1 MNTVTLGGTATINDL
16 VSVARFGAKV
26 AFSKEYEERVNH
38 CRAHVDRFSHE
49 GKAIYGLTT
58 GLGDN
63 WKKFIPEK
71 DRETIQRNNIYAH
84 TCAVGEPI
92 AEECTRAMMF
102 VMLCHFG
109 SGHTGIRF
117 ETLALIRDMLNA
129 GISPIVPGH
138 GSVGY
143 LTLEGHIGMVMIG
156 EGRATYQ
163 GETLDGAEVLKR
175 AGLKPVV
182 LSSKE
187 GLILLSGTT
196 SVTAFASL
204 AIYDAQTLS
213 LTADIAG
220 SFTLEV
226 LKGTLMAM
234 DERLMAVR
242 PHPDQINT
250 AANIRAIL
258 KDSPMLE
265 RYRGHRVQ
273 DALSIRCMPQLHGPV
288 KKAVKDAQT
297 TLAIELNSSVD
308 NPLIFDEEDGGAVAL
323 MGCNADGTY
332 AGMASDNLCIAITDL
347 CKMSNSRI
355 DRLLNSLVSEL
366 PAFLNKNAD
375 FNNGLMMIQYAS
387 AGLQG
392 ELRILAHP
400 AVVDNLTTCANQEDY
415 VNMGYNAAKKAY
427 DSMHLAKYILAA
439 ELICDGQALDCY
451 EDKRRQGHAGHLRSA
466 PHQSPR
472 DGQRHAPHAVSRG
485 RRPADHRPRVYPHRG
500 SKRRRVEV
508 LKENAMS
515 EHEHVH
521 EHGHEHPH
529 VHGHV
534 HDPEQTK
541 KISNRLARAIGHL
554 ESIKKMVEDDRDCS
568 EVLIQLAAVESAI
581 RSTSRQIL
589 RNHMD
594 TCVTAAIQ
602 QNDEE
607 TLSELYRAIDE
618 LLK

>member
-1 MNTVTLGGTATINDL
+1 MNTVTLGGTATINGL

-38 CRAHVDRFSHE
+38 CRTHVDRFSHE

-109 SGHTGIRF
+109 SGHTGIRL

-129 GISPIVPGH
+129 GISPVVPSH

-163 GETLDGAEVLKR
+163 GETLDGAEALKR

-196 SVTAFASL
+196 SV
-204 AIYDAQTLS
+204 
-213 LTADIAG
+213 
-220 SFTLEV
+220 
-226 LKGTLMAM
+226 GT
-234 DERLMAVR
+234 
-242 PHPDQINT
+242 
-250 AANIRAIL
+250 
-258 KDSPMLE
+258 
-265 RYRGHRVQ
+265 
-273 DALSIRCMPQLHGPV
+273 
-288 KKAVKDAQT
+288 
-297 TLAIELNSSVD
+297 
-308 NPLIFDEEDGGAVAL
+308 VAL

-451 EDKRRQGHAGHLRSA
+451 DDKRCARGTQAIYDLLRSKV
-466 PHQSPR
+466 PEMDNDMPLT
-472 DGQRHAPHAVSRG
+472 PYLEAVAQQIIDRAYI
-485 RRPADHRPRVYPHRG
+485 RT
-500 SKRRRVEV
+500 VEASV
-508 LKENAMS
+508 GALKF
-515 EHEHVH
+515 
-521 EHGHEHPH
+521 
-529 VHGHV
+529 
-534 HDPEQTK
+534 
-541 KISNRLARAIGHL
+541 
-554 ESIKKMVEDDRDCS
+554 
-568 EVLIQLAAVESAI
+568 
-581 RSTSRQIL
+581 
-589 RNHMD
+589 
-594 TCVTAAIQ
+594 
-602 QNDEE
+602 
-607 TLSELYRAIDE
+607 
-618 LLK
+618 

>member
-1 MNTVTLGGTATINDL
+1 
-16 VSVARFGAKV
+16 
-26 AFSKEYEERVNH
+26 
-38 CRAHVDRFSHE
+38 
-49 GKAIYGLTT
+49 
-58 GLGDN
+58 
-63 WKKFIPEK
+63 
-71 DRETIQRNNIYAH
+71 
-84 TCAVGEPI
+84 
-92 AEECTRAMMF
+92 MMF

-109 SGHTGIRF
+109 SGHTGIRL

-129 GISPIVPGH
+129 GISPVVPSH

-156 EGRATYQ
+156 EGRAAYQ
-163 GETLDGAEVLKR
+163 GETLDGAEALKR

-288 KKAVKDAQT
+288 KKAVKDAQA

-400 AVVDNLTTCANQEDY
+400 AVVDNLTTCATRRTMSTWATTPPRRPITRCTSPSISWPPSSSAT
-415 VNMGYNAAKKAY
+415 VRRSTATRISAAPRARRP
-427 DSMHLAKYILAA
+427 ST
-439 ELICDGQALDCY
+439 IC
-451 EDKRRQGHAGHLRSA
+451 SA
-466 PHQSPR
+466 PKSPR
-472 DGQRHAPHAVSRG
+472 WTTTCPSRHISRPSPS
-485 RRPADHRPRVYPHRG
+485 RSSTARI
-500 SKRRRVEV
+500 
-508 LKENAMS
+508 S
-515 EHEHVH
+515 E
-521 EHGHEHPH
+521 PWK
-529 VHGHV
+529 
-534 HDPEQTK
+534 QA
-541 KISNRLARAIGHL
+541 SAR
-554 ESIKKMVEDDRDCS
+554 
-568 EVLIQLAAVESAI
+568 
-581 RSTSRQIL
+581 
-589 RNHMD
+589 
-594 TCVTAAIQ
+594 
-602 QNDEE
+602 
-607 TLSELYRAIDE
+607 
-618 LLK
+618 

>member
-1 MNTVTLGGTATINDL
+1 MNTATLGGTATINGL

-109 SGHTGIRF
+109 SGHTGIRL

-129 GISPIVPGH
+129 GISPVVPGH

-143 LTLEGHIGMVMIG
+143 LTFEGHIGMVMIG
-156 EGRATYQ
+156 EGKATHQ
-163 GETLDGAEVLKR
+163 GETLDCAEALKR

-196 SVTAFASL
+196 SV
-204 AIYDAQTLS
+204 
-213 LTADIAG
+213 
-220 SFTLEV
+220 
-226 LKGTLMAM
+226 
-234 DERLMAVR
+234 
-242 PHPDQINT
+242 
-250 AANIRAIL
+250 
-258 KDSPMLE
+258 
-265 RYRGHRVQ
+265 
-273 DALSIRCMPQLHGPV
+273 
-288 KKAVKDAQT
+288 
-297 TLAIELNSSVD
+297 
-308 NPLIFDEEDGGAVAL
+308 GAVAL

-427 DSMHLAKYILAA
+427 DSMHLAKYNILAA

-451 EDKRRQGHAGHLRSA
+451 DDKRCAKGTQAIYDLLRSKV
-466 PHQSPR
+466 PEM
-472 DGQRHAPHAVSRG
+472 D
-485 RRPADHRPRVYPHRG
+485 
-500 SKRRRVEV
+500 
-508 LKENAMS
+508 NAMPLTPYL
-515 EHEHVH
+515 EAVAQQII
-521 EHGHEHPH
+521 
-529 VHGHV
+529 
-534 HDPEQTK
+534 D
-541 KISNRLARAIGHL
+541 RAYIRT
-554 ESIKKMVEDDRDCS
+554 VEAS
-568 EVLIQLAAVESAI
+568 VGA
-581 RSTSRQIL
+581 
-589 RNHMD
+589 
-594 TCVTAAIQ
+594 
-602 QNDEE
+602 
-607 TLSELYRAIDE
+607 
-618 LLK
+618 LKF

>member
-1 MNTVTLGGTATINDL
+1 MNTATLGGTATINGL

-109 SGHTGIRF
+109 SGHTGIRL

-129 GISPIVPGH
+129 GISPVVPGH

-163 GETLDGAEVLKR
+163 GETLDGAEALKR

-308 NPLIFDEEDGGAVAL
+308 NPLI
-323 MGCNADGTY
+323 
-332 AGMASDNLCIAITDL
+332 
-347 CKMSNSRI
+347 RI

-451 EDKRRQGHAGHLRSA
+451 DDKRCAKGTQAIYDLLRSKVPEMDNDMPLTPYLEA
-466 PHQSPR
+466 VAQQII
-472 DGQRHAPHAVSRG
+472 DGAYIR
-485 RRPADHRPRVYPHRG
+485 
-500 SKRRRVEV
+500 
-508 LKENAMS
+508 
-515 EHEHVH
+515 
-521 EHGHEHPH
+521 
-529 VHGHV
+529 
-534 HDPEQTK
+534 
-541 KISNRLARAIGHL
+541 
-554 ESIKKMVEDDRDCS
+554 
-568 EVLIQLAAVESAI
+568 AVEASVGA
-581 RSTSRQIL
+581 
-589 RNHMD
+589 
-594 TCVTAAIQ
+594 
-602 QNDEE
+602 
-607 TLSELYRAIDE
+607 
-618 LLK
+618 LKF

>member
-1 MNTVTLGGTATINDL
+1 MNTATLGGTATINGL

-109 SGHTGIRF
+109 SGHTGIRL

-129 GISPIVPGH
+129 GISPVVPGH

-156 EGRATYQ
+156 EGKATHQ
-163 GETLDGAEVLKR
+163 GETLDCAEALKR

-196 SVTAFASL
+196 SV
-204 AIYDAQTLS
+204 
-213 LTADIAG
+213 
-220 SFTLEV
+220 
-226 LKGTLMAM
+226 
-234 DERLMAVR
+234 
-242 PHPDQINT
+242 
-250 AANIRAIL
+250 
-258 KDSPMLE
+258 
-265 RYRGHRVQ
+265 
-273 DALSIRCMPQLHGPV
+273 
-288 KKAVKDAQT
+288 
-297 TLAIELNSSVD
+297 
-308 NPLIFDEEDGGAVAL
+308 GAVAL

-366 PAFLNKNAD
+366 PAFLNRNAD

-427 DSMHLAKYILAA
+427 DSMHLAKYNILAA

-451 EDKRRQGHAGHLRSA
+451 DDKRCAKGTQAIYDLLRSKV
-466 PHQSPR
+466 PEMDNDMPLT
-472 DGQRHAPHAVSRG
+472 PYLEAVAQQIIDRAYI
-485 RRPADHRPRVYPHRG
+485 RT
-500 SKRRRVEV
+500 VEASV
-508 LKENAMS
+508 GALKF
-515 EHEHVH
+515 
-521 EHGHEHPH
+521 
-529 VHGHV
+529 
-534 HDPEQTK
+534 
-541 KISNRLARAIGHL
+541 
-554 ESIKKMVEDDRDCS
+554 
-568 EVLIQLAAVESAI
+568 
-581 RSTSRQIL
+581 
-589 RNHMD
+589 
-594 TCVTAAIQ
+594 
-602 QNDEE
+602 
-607 TLSELYRAIDE
+607 
-618 LLK
+618 

>member
-1 MNTVTLGGTATINDL
+1 MKTITLGGTATINDL

-109 SGHTGIRF
+109 SGHTGIRL

-129 GISPIVPGH
+129 GISPVVPSH

-163 GETLDGAEVLKR
+163 GETLDGAEALKR

-265 RYRGHRVQ
+265 RY
-273 DALSIRCMPQLHGPV
+273 HGPV
-288 KKAVKDAQT
+288 KKAIKDTQA

-323 MGCNADGTY
+323 
-332 AGMASDNLCIAITDL
+332 
-347 CKMSNSRI
+347 
-355 DRLLNSLVSEL
+355 
-366 PAFLNKNAD
+366 
-375 FNNGLMMIQYAS
+375 
-387 AGLQG
+387 
-392 ELRILAHP
+392 
-400 AVVDNLTTCANQEDY
+400 
-415 VNMGYNAAKKAY
+415 MGYNAAKKAY

-451 EDKRRQGHAGHLRSA
+451 DDKRCAKGTQAIYDLLRSKV
-466 PHQSPR
+466 PEMDNDMPLT
-472 DGQRHAPHAVSRG
+472 PYLEAVAQQIIDRAYI
-485 RRPADHRPRVYPHRG
+485 RI
-500 SKRRRVEV
+500 VEASV
-508 LKENAMS
+508 GALKF
-515 EHEHVH
+515 
-521 EHGHEHPH
+521 
-529 VHGHV
+529 
-534 HDPEQTK
+534 
-541 KISNRLARAIGHL
+541 
-554 ESIKKMVEDDRDCS
+554 
-568 EVLIQLAAVESAI
+568 
-581 RSTSRQIL
+581 
-589 RNHMD
+589 
-594 TCVTAAIQ
+594 
-602 QNDEE
+602 
-607 TLSELYRAIDE
+607 
-618 LLK
+618 

>member
-1 MNTVTLGGTATINDL
+1 M
-16 VSVARFGAKV
+16 V

-109 SGHTGIRF
+109 SGHTGIRL

-129 GISPIVPGH
+129 GISPVVPGH

-156 EGRATYQ
+156 EGKATYQ
-163 GETLDGAEVLKR
+163 GETLDGAEALKR

-288 KKAVKDAQT
+288 KKTIKDAQA

-308 NPLIFDEEDGGAVAL
+308 NPL
-323 MGCNADGTY
+323 
-332 AGMASDNLCIAITDL
+332 
-347 CKMSNSRI
+347 SRI

-451 EDKRRQGHAGHLRSA
+451 DDKHCAKGTQAIYDLLRSKVPEMDNDMPLTPYLEA
-466 PHQSPR
+466 VAQQII
-472 DGQRHAPHAVSRG
+472 DGAYIRT
-485 RRPADHRPRVYPHRG
+485 
-500 SKRRRVEV
+500 VEASV
-508 LKENAMS
+508 GALKF
-515 EHEHVH
+515 
-521 EHGHEHPH
+521 
-529 VHGHV
+529 
-534 HDPEQTK
+534 
-541 KISNRLARAIGHL
+541 
-554 ESIKKMVEDDRDCS
+554 
-568 EVLIQLAAVESAI
+568 
-581 RSTSRQIL
+581 
-589 RNHMD
+589 
-594 TCVTAAIQ
+594 
-602 QNDEE
+602 
-607 TLSELYRAIDE
+607 
-618 LLK
+618 

>member
-109 SGHTGIRF
+109 SGHTGIRL

-129 GISPIVPGH
+129 GISPVVPSH

-156 EGRATYQ
+156 EGKATYQ
-163 GETLDGAEVLKR
+163 GETLDGAEALER

-265 RYRGHRVQ
+265 RYRGHRAQ

-288 KKAVKDAQT
+288 KKTIKD
-297 TLAIELNSSVD
+297 
-308 NPLIFDEEDGGAVAL
+308 
-323 MGCNADGTY
+323 ADGTY
-332 AGMASDNLCIAITDL
+332 AGMVSDNLCIAITDL

-451 EDKRRQGHAGHLRSA
+451 DDKRCAKGTQAIYDLLRSK
-466 PHQSPR
+466 
-472 DGQRHAPHAVSRG
+472 V
-485 RRPADHRPRVYPHRG
+485 
-500 SKRRRVEV
+500 
-508 LKENAMS
+508 
-515 EHEHVH
+515 
-521 EHGHEHPH
+521 
-529 VHGHV
+529 
-534 HDPEQTK
+534 PEMDNDMPLTPY
-541 KISNRLARAIGHL
+541 L
-554 ESIKKMVEDDRDCS
+554 ESVAQQIIDRAYIRTVEAS
-568 EVLIQLAAVESAI
+568 VGA
-581 RSTSRQIL
+581 
-589 RNHMD
+589 
-594 TCVTAAIQ
+594 
-602 QNDEE
+602 
-607 TLSELYRAIDE
+607 
-618 LLK
+618 LKF

>member
-1 MNTVTLGGTATINDL
+1 MNTATLGGTATINGL

-109 SGHTGIRF
+109 SGHTGIRL

-129 GISPIVPGH
+129 GISPVVPGH

-156 EGRATYQ
+156 EGKATHQ
-163 GETLDGAEVLKR
+163 GETLDCAEALKR

-196 SVTAFASL
+196 SV
-204 AIYDAQTLS
+204 
-213 LTADIAG
+213 
-220 SFTLEV
+220 
-226 LKGTLMAM
+226 
-234 DERLMAVR
+234 
-242 PHPDQINT
+242 
-250 AANIRAIL
+250 
-258 KDSPMLE
+258 
-265 RYRGHRVQ
+265 
-273 DALSIRCMPQLHGPV
+273 
-288 KKAVKDAQT
+288 
-297 TLAIELNSSVD
+297 
-308 NPLIFDEEDGGAVAL
+308 GAVAL

-332 AGMASDNLCIAITDL
+332 AGMASDNLCIAITDP

-427 DSMHLAKYILAA
+427 DSMHLAKYNILAA

-451 EDKRRQGHAGHLRSA
+451 DDKRCAKGTQAIYDLLRSKV
-466 PHQSPR
+466 PEM
-472 DGQRHAPHAVSRG
+472 D
-485 RRPADHRPRVYPHRG
+485 
-500 SKRRRVEV
+500 
-508 LKENAMS
+508 NAMPLTPYL
-515 EHEHVH
+515 EAVAQQII
-521 EHGHEHPH
+521 
-529 VHGHV
+529 
-534 HDPEQTK
+534 D
-541 KISNRLARAIGHL
+541 RAYIRT
-554 ESIKKMVEDDRDCS
+554 VEAS
-568 EVLIQLAAVESAI
+568 VGA
-581 RSTSRQIL
+581 
-589 RNHMD
+589 
-594 TCVTAAIQ
+594 
-602 QNDEE
+602 
-607 TLSELYRAIDE
+607 
-618 LLK
+618 LKF

>member
-92 AEECTRAMMF
+92 AEERTRAMMF

-109 SGHTGIRF
+109 SGHTGIRL
-117 ETLALIRDMLNA
+117 ETLVLIRDMLNA

-163 GETLDGAEVLKR
+163 GETLDGAEALKR

-288 KKAVKDAQT
+288 KKAVKDAQA

-451 EDKRRQGHAGHLRSA
+451 EDKRCAKGTQAIYDLLRTKV
-466 PHQSPR
+466 PEMDNDMPLT
-472 DGQRHAPHAVSRG
+472 PYLEAVAQQIIDRAYI
-485 RRPADHRPRVYPHRG
+485 RT
-500 SKRRRVEV
+500 VEASV
-508 LKENAMS
+508 GELKF
-515 EHEHVH
+515 
-521 EHGHEHPH
+521 
-529 VHGHV
+529 
-534 HDPEQTK
+534 
-541 KISNRLARAIGHL
+541 
-554 ESIKKMVEDDRDCS
+554 
-568 EVLIQLAAVESAI
+568 
-581 RSTSRQIL
+581 
-589 RNHMD
+589 
-594 TCVTAAIQ
+594 
-602 QNDEE
+602 
-607 TLSELYRAIDE
+607 
-618 LLK
+618 

>member
-1 MNTVTLGGTATINDL
+1 MNTATLGGTATINGL

-109 SGHTGIRF
+109 SGHTGIRL

-129 GISPIVPGH
+129 GISPVVPGH

-156 EGRATYQ
+156 EGKATHQ
-163 GETLDGAEVLKR
+163 GETLDCAEALKR

-196 SVTAFASL
+196 SV
-204 AIYDAQTLS
+204 
-213 LTADIAG
+213 
-220 SFTLEV
+220 
-226 LKGTLMAM
+226 
-234 DERLMAVR
+234 
-242 PHPDQINT
+242 
-250 AANIRAIL
+250 
-258 KDSPMLE
+258 
-265 RYRGHRVQ
+265 
-273 DALSIRCMPQLHGPV
+273 
-288 KKAVKDAQT
+288 
-297 TLAIELNSSVD
+297 
-308 NPLIFDEEDGGAVAL
+308 GAVAL

-427 DSMHLAKYILAA
+427 DSMHLAKYNILAA

-451 EDKRRQGHAGHLRSA
+451 DDKRCAKGTQAIYDLLRSKV
-466 PHQSPR
+466 PEMDNDMPLT
-472 DGQRHAPHAVSRG
+472 PYLEAVAQQIIDRAYI
-485 RRPADHRPRVYPHRG
+485 RT
-500 SKRRRVEV
+500 VEASV
-508 LKENAMS
+508 GALKF
-515 EHEHVH
+515 
-521 EHGHEHPH
+521 
-529 VHGHV
+529 
-534 HDPEQTK
+534 
-541 KISNRLARAIGHL
+541 
-554 ESIKKMVEDDRDCS
+554 
-568 EVLIQLAAVESAI
+568 
-581 RSTSRQIL
+581 
-589 RNHMD
+589 
-594 TCVTAAIQ
+594 
-602 QNDEE
+602 
-607 TLSELYRAIDE
+607 
-618 LLK
+618 

>member
-1 MNTVTLGGTATINDL
+1 MNTVTLGSTATINDL

-109 SGHTGIRF
+109 SGHTGIRL

-156 EGRATYQ
+156 EGKATYQ
-163 GETLDGAEVLKR
+163 GETLDGAEALKR

-288 KKAVKDAQT
+288 KKAIKDAQA

-323 MGCNADGTY
+323 MG
-332 AGMASDNLCIAITDL
+332 
-347 CKMSNSRI
+347 
-355 DRLLNSLVSEL
+355 
-366 PAFLNKNAD
+366 
-375 FNNGLMMIQYAS
+375 
-387 AGLQG
+387 
-392 ELRILAHP
+392 
-400 AVVDNLTTCANQEDY
+400 
-415 VNMGYNAAKKAY
+415 YNAARKAY

-451 EDKRRQGHAGHLRSA
+451 DDKRCAKGTQAIYDLLRSKV
-466 PHQSPR
+466 PEMDNDMPLT
-472 DGQRHAPHAVSRG
+472 PYLEAVAQQIIDRAYI
-485 RRPADHRPRVYPHRG
+485 RT
-500 SKRRRVEV
+500 VEASV
-508 LKENAMS
+508 GALKF
-515 EHEHVH
+515 
-521 EHGHEHPH
+521 
-529 VHGHV
+529 
-534 HDPEQTK
+534 
-541 KISNRLARAIGHL
+541 
-554 ESIKKMVEDDRDCS
+554 
-568 EVLIQLAAVESAI
+568 
-581 RSTSRQIL
+581 
-589 RNHMD
+589 
-594 TCVTAAIQ
+594 
-602 QNDEE
+602 
-607 TLSELYRAIDE
+607 
-618 LLK
+618 

>member
-109 SGHTGIRF
+109 SGHTGIRL

-129 GISPIVPGH
+129 GISPVVPSH

-156 EGRATYQ
+156 EGKATYQ
-163 GETLDGAEVLKR
+163 GETLDGAEALKR

-204 AIYDAQTLS
+204 ATYDAQALS

-226 LKGTLMAM
+226 LKGIDLSVNPGEVVTIIGASGSGKSTFLRCLNLLETPDAGHIWFHGQ
-234 DERLMAVR
+234 DLTAERCN
-242 PHPDQINT
+242 INKLREDIGMVFQGF
-250 AANIRAIL
+250 NL
-258 KDSPMLE
+258 FNNKSVLDN
-265 RYRGHRVQ
+265 
-273 DALSIRCMPQLHGPV
+273 C
-288 KKAVKDAQT
+288 
-297 TLAIELNSSVD
+297 TLAPIDVKHI
-308 NPLIFDEEDGGAVAL
+308 PL
-323 MGCNADGTY
+323 
-332 AGMASDNLCIAITDL
+332 
-347 CKMSNSRI
+347 
-355 DRLLNSLVSEL
+355 SL
-366 PAFLNKNAD
+366 
-375 FNNGLMMIQYAS
+375 IH
-387 AGLQG
+387 
-392 ELRILAHP
+392 I
-400 AVVDNLTTCANQEDY
+400 
-415 VNMGYNAAKKAY
+415 
-427 DSMHLAKYILAA
+427 
-439 ELICDGQALDCY
+439 
-451 EDKRRQGHAGHLRSA
+451 
-466 PHQSPR
+466 
-472 DGQRHAPHAVSRG
+472 
-485 RRPADHRPRVYPHRG
+485 
-500 SKRRRVEV
+500 
-508 LKENAMS
+508 
-515 EHEHVH
+515 
-521 EHGHEHPH
+521 
-529 VHGHV
+529 
-534 HDPEQTK
+534 
-541 KISNRLARAIGHL
+541 
-554 ESIKKMVEDDRDCS
+554 
-568 EVLIQLAAVESAI
+568 
-581 RSTSRQIL
+581 
-589 RNHMD
+589 
-594 TCVTAAIQ
+594 
-602 QNDEE
+602 
-607 TLSELYRAIDE
+607 
-618 LLK
+618 

>member
-58 GLGDN
+58 GLGNN

-92 AEECTRAMMF
+92 AGECTRAMMF

-109 SGHTGIRF
+109 SGHTGIRL

-129 GISPIVPGH
+129 GISPVVPGH

-163 GETLDGAEVLKR
+163 GETLDGAEALKR

-196 SVTAFASL
+196 SV
-204 AIYDAQTLS
+204 
-213 LTADIAG
+213 
-220 SFTLEV
+220 
-226 LKGTLMAM
+226 GT
-234 DERLMAVR
+234 
-242 PHPDQINT
+242 
-250 AANIRAIL
+250 
-258 KDSPMLE
+258 
-265 RYRGHRVQ
+265 
-273 DALSIRCMPQLHGPV
+273 
-288 KKAVKDAQT
+288 
-297 TLAIELNSSVD
+297 
-308 NPLIFDEEDGGAVAL
+308 VAL

-415 VNMGYNAAKKAY
+415 VNMGCNAAKKAY

-451 EDKRRQGHAGHLRSA
+451 DDKRCTRGTQAIYDLLRSKV
-466 PHQSPR
+466 PEMDNDMPLT
-472 DGQRHAPHAVSRG
+472 PYLEAVAQQIIDRAYI
-485 RRPADHRPRVYPHRG
+485 RT
-500 SKRRRVEV
+500 VEASV
-508 LKENAMS
+508 GALKF
-515 EHEHVH
+515 
-521 EHGHEHPH
+521 
-529 VHGHV
+529 
-534 HDPEQTK
+534 
-541 KISNRLARAIGHL
+541 
-554 ESIKKMVEDDRDCS
+554 
-568 EVLIQLAAVESAI
+568 
-581 RSTSRQIL
+581 
-589 RNHMD
+589 
-594 TCVTAAIQ
+594 
-602 QNDEE
+602 
-607 TLSELYRAIDE
+607 
-618 LLK
+618 

>member
-38 CRAHVDRFSHE
+38 CRAHVDCFSHE

-109 SGHTGIRF
+109 SSHTGIRL

-129 GISPIVPGH
+129 GISPVVPSH

-163 GETLDGAEVLKR
+163 GETLDGAEALKR

-204 AIYDAQTLS
+204 AIY
-213 LTADIAG
+213 
-220 SFTLEV
+220 
-226 LKGTLMAM
+226 
-234 DERLMAVR
+234 
-242 PHPDQINT
+242 
-250 AANIRAIL
+250 
-258 KDSPMLE
+258 
-265 RYRGHRVQ
+265 
-273 DALSIRCMPQLHGPV
+273 
-288 KKAVKDAQT
+288 DAQT

-366 PAFLNKNAD
+366 SAFLNKNAD

-451 EDKRRQGHAGHLRSA
+451 DDKHCAKGTQAIYDLLRSKV
-466 PHQSPR
+466 PEMDNDMPLT
-472 DGQRHAPHAVSRG
+472 PYLEAVAQQIIDRAYI
-485 RRPADHRPRVYPHRG
+485 RT
-500 SKRRRVEV
+500 VEASV
-508 LKENAMS
+508 GALKF
-515 EHEHVH
+515 
-521 EHGHEHPH
+521 
-529 VHGHV
+529 
-534 HDPEQTK
+534 
-541 KISNRLARAIGHL
+541 
-554 ESIKKMVEDDRDCS
+554 
-568 EVLIQLAAVESAI
+568 
-581 RSTSRQIL
+581 
-589 RNHMD
+589 
-594 TCVTAAIQ
+594 
-602 QNDEE
+602 
-607 TLSELYRAIDE
+607 
-618 LLK
+618 

>member
-1 MNTVTLGGTATINDL
+1 
-16 VSVARFGAKV
+16 
-26 AFSKEYEERVNH
+26 
-38 CRAHVDRFSHE
+38 
-49 GKAIYGLTT
+49 
-58 GLGDN
+58 
-63 WKKFIPEK
+63 
-71 DRETIQRNNIYAH
+71 
-84 TCAVGEPI
+84 
-92 AEECTRAMMF
+92 MMF

-109 SGHTGIRF
+109 SGHTGIRL

-129 GISPIVPGH
+129 GISPVAPGH

-156 EGRATYQ
+156 EGKATHQ
-163 GETLDGAEVLKR
+163 GETLDGAEALKR

-288 KKAVKDAQT
+288 KKAIKDAQA

-323 MGCNADGTY
+323 
-332 AGMASDNLCIAITDL
+332 
-347 CKMSNSRI
+347 
-355 DRLLNSLVSEL
+355 
-366 PAFLNKNAD
+366 
-375 FNNGLMMIQYAS
+375 
-387 AGLQG
+387 
-392 ELRILAHP
+392 
-400 AVVDNLTTCANQEDY
+400 
-415 VNMGYNAAKKAY
+415 MGYNAAKKAY

-451 EDKRRQGHAGHLRSA
+451 EDKRCAKGLSTTCSAARCPRWTTTCPSRHISRPSPSRSSTA
-466 PHQSPR
+466 R
-472 DGQRHAPHAVSRG
+472 I
-485 RRPADHRPRVYPHRG
+485 
-500 SKRRRVEV
+500 
-508 LKENAMS
+508 S
-515 EHEHVH
+515 E
-521 EHGHEHPH
+521 PWK
-529 VHGHV
+529 
-534 HDPEQTK
+534 QA
-541 KISNRLARAIGHL
+541 SAR
-554 ESIKKMVEDDRDCS
+554 
-568 EVLIQLAAVESAI
+568 
-581 RSTSRQIL
+581 
-589 RNHMD
+589 
-594 TCVTAAIQ
+594 
-602 QNDEE
+602 
-607 TLSELYRAIDE
+607 
-618 LLK
+618 